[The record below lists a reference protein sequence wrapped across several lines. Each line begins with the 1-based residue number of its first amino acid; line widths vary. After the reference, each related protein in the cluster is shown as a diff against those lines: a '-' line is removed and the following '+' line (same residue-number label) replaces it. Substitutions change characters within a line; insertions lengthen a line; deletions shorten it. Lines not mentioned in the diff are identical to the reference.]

1 MPEWIKDHPQYEV
14 ISAALR
20 SESRHEKRW
29 AAKVLEQFENQQT
42 QYAGEHDDL
51 CWYFLTFCC
60 GYGYGYKTHGG
71 EFIWITNRRLT
82 PKLVGQQLRRQKR
95 PYRNLSIAMPNQTM
109 AACID
114 IDINSRYHPAN
125 DGEGIVPVK
134 DALAEIGLIRALEF
148 QSSFSTGM
156 HLWYPLPV
164 AKKSWELAN
173 AIEDACGAKNL
184 EIRDGV
190 LELRP
195 NRRNFDSN
203 FKLIRAPLS
212 GEGNALW
219 LGDIGCLEES
229 DVAILRHSFSSAAN
243 YNRLTLQRDGNCC
256 L

>member
-20 SESRHEKRW
+20 SESRHEKCW

-42 QYAGEHDDL
+42 QYAGEHHDL

-82 PKLVGQQLRRQKR
+82 PKLVAQQLGLTATER

-109 AACID
+109 EACID

-125 DGEGIVPVK
+125 DGEGIEPVK
-134 DALAEIGLIRALEF
+134 NALAEIGLIRALEF

-156 HLWYPLPV
+156 HLWYPLPE

-173 AIEDACGAKNL
+173 AIGDACRAMKF
-184 EIRDGV
+184 
-190 LELRP
+190 
-195 NRRNFDSN
+195 RN
-203 FKLIRAPLS
+203 K
-212 GEGNALW
+212 GWG
-219 LGDIGCLEES
+219 
-229 DVAILRHSFSSAAN
+229 
-243 YNRLTLQRDGNCC
+243 T
-256 L
+256 